1 MNTCENELNVGQ
13 QAKSG
18 GDLWSSSKTQN
29 TKEIKVLFMR
39 SQEGLQ
45 TLTWEKIPPTDWIT
59 QMQRQVNATPIS
71 NAD

>member
-18 GDLWSSSKTQN
+18 GYLSSSSKTQN

-45 TLTWEKIPPTDWIT
+45 TLTWEKISPTDWIT